1 MPWKTLA
8 TSFTFDKRIVYL
20 YDYFYLQGE
29 KSMERLWM
37 DFRSVDV
44 CSQAARGVKCILKSS
59 AFLDVAERPCRN
71 GYVRKQPMPRFPGQR
86 SLDAYLPRR
95 RIQDWFLIL
104 VLDVPYPNSI
114 RYIYEV
120 GTRSIRGA
128 CYYNSSRI
136 KVKFTAWLPGKKGK
150 VWEVEG
156 ILIIRAE
163 DLFADSKKEN

>member
-1 MPWKTLA
+1 
-8 TSFTFDKRIVYL
+8 
-20 YDYFYLQGE
+20 
-29 KSMERLWM
+29 MERLWM

-104 VLDVPYPNSI
+104 VLDVLYPNSI

-136 KVKFTAWLPGKKGK
+136 KVKFTA
-150 VWEVEG
+150 
-156 ILIIRAE
+156 
-163 DLFADSKKEN
+163 